1 MSLLVIKD
9 DIGIELSCLGFE
21 NIGMIRSSHEV
32 VLKGT
37 VSNNQNGNLR
47 WFLPLSVEPPP
58 PNGTNFQ
65 TFFYPIFFL
74 LQFNPTYI

>member
-9 DIGIELSCLGFE
+9 GIGIELSCLGFE

-37 VSNNQNGNLR
+37 VSNNQNGNVR
-47 WFLPLSVEPPP
+47 WF
-58 PNGTNFQ
+58 
-65 TFFYPIFFL
+65 
-74 LQFNPTYI
+74 